1 MSENLKQMPDDV
13 DTIEDLVKFSLEKD
27 YNKANEV
34 FGNVMTIKM
43 NDVLD
48 QAKTKIAGQ
57 ILKTLSNE
65 PHLFRRIKSLTLV
78 SDRRWDVQ
86 LDNQINVHLPEKN
99 PGRAWAHLATVQQG
113 HNIFG
118 DQIQGI
124 DMRLENQLII
134 KIEKNKTLPGKVRG
148 RNT

>member
-57 ILKTLSNE
+57 IYNGDPEDEEIEDEVDGDDGEAIEDDGNVEDETIEDETEDNDADGDE
-65 PHLFRRIKSLTLV
+65 EADVEDEEAIDDE
-78 SDRRWDVQ
+78 SDESD
-86 LDNQINVHLPEKN
+86 DDE
-99 PGRAWAHLATVQQG
+99 
-113 HNIFG
+113 
-118 DQIQGI
+118 
-124 DMRLENQLII
+124 E
-134 KIEKNKTLPGKVRG
+134 IEGAAV
-148 RNT
+148 

>member
-57 ILKTLSNE
+57 IYNGDPEDEEIEDEVDGDDGEAIEDDGNVEDETIEDEAEDNDADGDAE
-65 PHLFRRIKSLTLV
+65 ADVEDEEAIDDE
-78 SDRRWDVQ
+78 SDESD
-86 LDNQINVHLPEKN
+86 DDE
-99 PGRAWAHLATVQQG
+99 
-113 HNIFG
+113 
-118 DQIQGI
+118 
-124 DMRLENQLII
+124 E
-134 KIEKNKTLPGKVRG
+134 IEGAAV
-148 RNT
+148 

>member
-57 ILKTLSNE
+57 IYNGAVSYT
-65 PHLFRRIKSLTLV
+65 HLTLPTKAYV
-78 SDRRWDVQ
+78 
-86 LDNQINVHLPEKN
+86 
-99 PGRAWAHLATVQQG
+99 
-113 HNIFG
+113 
-118 DQIQGI
+118 
-124 DMRLENQLII
+124 
-134 KIEKNKTLPGKVRG
+134 
-148 RNT
+148 

>member
-57 ILKTLSNE
+57 IYNGDPEDEEIEDEVDGDDGEATEDDGNVE
-65 PHLFRRIKSLTLV
+65 DETIEDEAEDNDADGDEEADVEDEEAIDDEFDE
-78 SDRRWDVQ
+78 SDD
-86 LDNQINVHLPEKN
+86 DE
-99 PGRAWAHLATVQQG
+99 
-113 HNIFG
+113 
-118 DQIQGI
+118 
-124 DMRLENQLII
+124 E
-134 KIEKNKTLPGKVRG
+134 IEGAAV
-148 RNT
+148 

>member
-57 ILKTLSNE
+57 IYNGDPEDEEIEDEVDGDDGEAIENDGNVEDETIEDEAEDNDADGDE
-65 PHLFRRIKSLTLV
+65 EADVEDEEAIDDE
-78 SDRRWDVQ
+78 SDESD
-86 LDNQINVHLPEKN
+86 DDE
-99 PGRAWAHLATVQQG
+99 
-113 HNIFG
+113 
-118 DQIQGI
+118 
-124 DMRLENQLII
+124 E
-134 KIEKNKTLPGKVRG
+134 IEGAAV
-148 RNT
+148 

>member
-57 ILKTLSNE
+57 IYNGDPEDEEIEDEIDGDATESAEDVGDAEDQAIEDETEDNDAGADE
-65 PHLFRRIKSLTLV
+65 E
-78 SDRRWDVQ
+78 SDEEE
-86 LDNQINVHLPEKN
+86 LDDGEEEIVDEDD
-99 PGRAWAHLATVQQG
+99 
-113 HNIFG
+113 G
-118 DQIQGI
+118 D
-124 DMRLENQLII
+124 DE
-134 KIEKNKTLPGKVRG
+134 IEGAAV
-148 RNT
+148 